1 MLPWVREQKKQNNIR
16 NIILASAGLL
26 GTAGIS
32 YLLYNSLKDKMNFS
46 NTTQRIKKTMQKK
59 PYIRDSSIIYLADDE
74 M

>member
-1 MLPWVREQKKQNNIR
+1 MLPWVREQKRQNNIR

-32 YLLYNSLKDKMNFS
+32 YLLYNSLKDNINFS

-59 PYIRDSSIIYLADDE
+59 PYIRNNSIVYLTDDE
-74 M
+74 I